1 VAAGQAPRLTPV
13 VIDIKIIGGETMTR
27 IVHAFTLG
35 LLLNAGSALG
45 LTVEAG
51 VAGPL
56 LKAESLRQLVKQKA
70 SGAVAAIPDIEQ
82 GGSHR
87 LRVLV
92 TTEYLAPSS
101 YSYLV
106 EMQLQRRVV
115 EEGTRR
121 AYWAA
126 INTGSS
132 WGSVPSETEL
142 RRIVGE
148 MMDTR
153 VATWA
158 PD

>member
-1 VAAGQAPRLTPV
+1 
-13 VIDIKIIGGETMTR
+13 MTR

-35 LLLNAGSALG
+35 LLLNAVPAFG

-51 VAGPL
+51 VEGPL
-56 LKAESLRQLVKQKA
+56 LKAESLRKLVKQKA
-70 SGAVAAIPDIEQ
+70 SGAVAEISDIEQ
-82 GGSHR
+82 GGHHR

-92 TTEYLAPSS
+92 TTRYLAPSS

-115 EEGTRR
+115 EEGTGR
-121 AYWAA
+121 AYWAS

-142 RRIVGE
+142 RKIVGE
-148 MMDTR
+148 MMDDR

>member
-1 VAAGQAPRLTPV
+1 
-13 VIDIKIIGGETMTR
+13 MTR

-35 LLLNAGSALG
+35 LLLNAVPAFG

-51 VAGPL
+51 VDGPL
-56 LKAESLRQLVKQKA
+56 LKPETLRSLVKQKA
-70 SGAVAAIPDIEQ
+70 SGAVAEIADIEQ
-82 GGSHR
+82 GGQHR

-92 TTEYLAPSS
+92 SSKYLAPSS

-115 EEGTRR
+115 EQGTGR
-121 AYWAA
+121 AYWAS
-126 INTGSS
+126 ITTGSS
-132 WGSVPSETEL
+132 WGNVPSETEL
-142 RRIVGE
+142 RQIVSE
-148 MMDTR
+148 MMEKR